1 MKRLSLIFPVLAAL
15 AIGAC
20 SRAPEDPDT
29 LEVALVKPTA
39 TYNAGSVFVRVASN
53 QEWTLAL
60 EPEVDWATLSN
71 HSGIGSK
78 NSVILDFQANDDPDL
93 RSVSVVALSRDGR
106 LKASATLT
114 QDGYSAE
121 APIVPTNDKDG
132 KARPRR
138 STGWNSRRRSKATP
152 TTSSGTTSAWVP
164 TPSATSPTTGTTAT
178 SWRSGWL
185 TR

>member
-1 MKRLSLIFPVLAAL
+1 MKRLSLILPILAAL

-20 SRAPEDPDT
+20 CRAPEDPDT

-71 HSGIGSK
+71 HSGIGNK

-93 RSVSVVALSRDGR
+93 NTFRDNSLDRLTDRRYKVKVKTGVFFSRKR
-106 LKASATLT
+106 F
-114 QDGYSAE
+114 
-121 APIVPTNDKDG
+121 
-132 KARPRR
+132 
-138 STGWNSRRRSKATP
+138 
-152 TTSSGTTSAWVP
+152 
-164 TPSATSPTTGTTAT
+164 TADFN
-178 SWRSGWL
+178 
-185 TR
+185 